1 LPASCGRTARRVRN
15 RAQLDASRWM
25 LRAASAGAPDRGD
38 ITYKSMKNAMVRIIA
53 AKMASG
59 WIQSIQPRST
69 GFGQ

>member
-1 LPASCGRTARRVRN
+1 
-15 RAQLDASRWM
+15 M